1 MLQLALQSIII
12 AVPGRVRVTP
22 SQAGLHSAALTP
34 HGARRAGPPPR
45 PPAQVRGP
53 GHHDPGPHPPGLLR
67 LGPGPRGAHCIRP
80 HSRAFAGEYAL
91 TGGGGYGGEE
101 GGGVQVTTHE
111 NGQL

>member
-53 GHHDPGPHPPGLLR
+53 GHHDPCPHPPGLLR